1 MRNRIE
7 KFLNL
12 EYSSMVVR
20 SIIYDKYN
28 EGLSIPEIVKYLQE
42 YLYLC
47 NEDSETDHEIEIVT
61 EIINKALNE

>member
-12 EYSSMVVR
+12 EYSSRVVK
-20 SIIYDKYN
+20 SIIYDKYS

-47 NEDSETDHEIEIVT
+47 NDDSETAREIDIVT

>member
-20 SIIYDKYN
+20 SIIYDKYS
-28 EGLSIPEIVKYLQE
+28 EGLSVPEIVKYLQE

-47 NEDSETDHEIEIVT
+47 NGDSETDHEIEIVT